1 MQSRLLVFASS
12 LFLALIFA
20 TTAVVAIGLGNER
33 LETSLLREAERL
45 KTAFEVS
52 QAELEHQM
60 LALATTVAADEEI
73 RRLLTLATETVTAEG
88 GGRGQ
93 TKSAEVRRNLLKTM
107 SPRWVRMR
115 KDLGLQQMQFVLP
128 GNISFLR
135 MHAPDE
141 YGDSLQE
148 LRAMLRETERT
159 LIPQSGFETGRA
171 YAGVRG
177 AVPVTVVTEDTARFI
192 GTLELGITF
201 DGYIARLS
209 KQTGVGFGILLK
221 PEAVSKAMWEEYRP
235 SGSQP
240 TRNHCCYLLSASKNE
255 LGQWLDSEKLPPY
268 HDSFSVSTLE
278 WQGSTFQFIQFPLVD
293 YLGKSAE
300 GNQPIGSVAIWRD
313 VSTAVQ
319 ANRELQQLT
328 IAYIALA
335 YVVTQILLLFV
346 IRLSRREWQKQ
357 LRRQTLEIKHLLE
370 QNEAL
375 LMTAGEGIYGVDP
388 EGKASFINPAALRM
402 LGVSRDEIIGQNQHE
417 IIHHH
422 RQDGSP
428 FPYAECP
435 VSLTL
440 ADGQRRSHEDW
451 FIRRDGTGFP
461 VQITVAP
468 IMENDRQDGA
478 VVVFRDITELKEK
491 EDALVRLARTDPLTG
506 VASRR
511 FFLELLSREI
521 GRHQRTEQSVA
532 LMMCDLDFFK
542 RINDTFG
549 HGTGDLVLRHFTDLA
564 QRTLREIDIIGR
576 VGGEEFAML
585 LPGCNAEQ
593 ANAAA
598 ERLRQALE
606 NEATNTGLGP
616 VSITVSTGITLLRQ
630 DDKSTD
636 QPLQRADEALYA
648 AKSAGRNCVRM
659 A

>member
-1 MQSRLLVFASS
+1 MQSRLLALASS
-12 LFLALIFA
+12 LFLALIFT
-20 TTAVVAIGLGNER
+20 TTAVIAIGLGNER

-73 RRLLTLATETVTAEG
+73 RRQLKLASETVAAEG
-88 GGRGQ
+88 GGAGRNG
-93 TKSAEVRRNLLKTM
+93 SAAIRQNLLNTM
-107 SPRWVRMR
+107 APRWERMR

-141 YGDSLQE
+141 FGDPLQDLRVMLQE
-148 LRAMLRETERT
+148 AERT
-159 LIPQSGFETGRA
+159 LTPQSGFETGRA

-177 AVPVTVVTEDTARFI
+177 AVPVTVTTENTAKFI

-221 PEAVSKAMWEEYRP
+221 PDAVTKAMWEEYRP

-240 TRNHCCYLLSASKNE
+240 SRNHCCYLLAASKGE
-255 LGQWLDSEKLPPY
+255 LGEWLDSGKLPPY
-268 HDSFSVSTLE
+268 HNTFSASTLE
-278 WQGSTFQFIQFPLVD
+278 WQGKTFQFIQFPLFD
-293 YLGKSAE
+293 YLGKSAAHP
-300 GNQPIGSVAIWRD
+300 PIGSVAIWSD
-313 VSTAVQ
+313 VSSTVQ

-328 IAYIALA
+328 IFYITLA
-335 YVVTQILLLFV
+335 YVVTQGLLLFV

-357 LRRQTLEIKHLLE
+357 LRNQTLEIKHLLE

-375 LMTAGEGIYGVDP
+375 LMTAGEGIYGVNP
-388 EGKASFINPAALRM
+388 EGKATFINPAALRM
-402 LGVSRDEIIGQNQHE
+402 LGVSREAIIGKNQHE

-428 FPYAECP
+428 FPYDECP
-435 VSLTL
+435 VSRTL

-451 FIRRDGTGFP
+451 FIRSDGTGFP
-461 VQITVAP
+461 VHMTVAP
-468 IMENDRQDGA
+468 IMENDRQEGA
-478 VVVFRDITELKEK
+478 VVVFRDITELKDK

-511 FFLELLSREI
+511 FFLELLNREI
-521 GRHQRTEQSVA
+521 GRRQRTDQSVA

-542 RINDTFG
+542 RVNDTYG
-549 HGTGDLVLRHFTDLA
+549 HATGDLVLRHFTDLA
-564 QRTLREIDIIGR
+564 QRTLREIDVIGR

-593 ANAAA
+593 ASAAA

-606 NEATNTGLGP
+606 AEAVNTSLGA
-616 VSITVSTGITLLRQ
+616 VFVTVSSGITLLRQ
-630 DDKSTD
+630 EDESAD

-648 AKSAGRNCVRM
+648 AKSAGRNCIRM